1 MRMLKVSF
9 LIGVLNEID
18 RLPRAVDSIRKQDYP
33 GESIEIV
40 VADGGSTDGTIEYAE
55 SAGCRVVHNPLRRCE
70 PGLAL
75 GYAQASG
82 DVAVFMAAD
91 NVLHDERFVR
101 QIVAPFQDANVA
113 AAMPRVINTGEDCIT
128 TRYLNDFTDPF
139 SHFVYGASANPS
151 TFARAYPVK
160 RSTGEYVIYDFKDR
174 PRPLVAL
181 AQAMA
186 LRTGLPRRAG
196 TEEDDIAPIL
206 DIVERGGDIA
216 YVPAAQVEHH
226 SVAGL
231 SDYLSKMGPRIAERL
246 RSSDHITWKRIDRRR
261 DERQVR
267 AYVWPVYAVSVL
279 FPAMV
284 AAYGLAR
291 DRKLT
296 WAYHPIISFAL
307 ASTLLRQMALHALA
321 SPSRRRSPT

>member
-18 RLPRAVDSIRKQDYP
+18 RLPRAVDSIRKHDYP

-139 SHFVYGASANPS
+139 SHFVYG
-151 TFARAYPVK
+151 
-160 RSTGEYVIYDFKDR
+160 
-174 PRPLVAL
+174 
-181 AQAMA
+181 
-186 LRTGLPRRAG
+186 
-196 TEEDDIAPIL
+196 DDIAPIL

-261 DERQVR
+261 DERQLR
-267 AYVWPVYAVSVL
+267 AYVWPFYAVSVI